1 MHEITSVC
9 SDASRLSDKNFKIKK
24 NDRERERERERD
36 EEKRRE
42 SDTEFALARCIINYC
57 RSLKP
62 PEDNFGGLM
71 EDKEKEITR
80 ATINLVV
87 SWTVRI
93 CSEKN

>member
-36 EEKRRE
+36 
-42 SDTEFALARCIINYC
+42 
-57 RSLKP
+57 
-62 PEDNFGGLM
+62 NFGGLM